1 MPKIHK
7 NVMYKKT
14 RYDLSLSIQNASRF
28 EQLCEAYEMKK
39 SDMADFIID
48 SFCTGNLRY
57 QNYLKNLD
65 KKRTSLKN
73 KAQDDISLFNLK
85 DDENV

>member
-7 NVMYKKT
+7 NVMHKKT
-14 RYDLSLSIQNASRF
+14 RYDLSLSIANASRF

-48 SFCTGNLRY
+48 SFCNGNLRY
-57 QNYLKNLD
+57 EHYLKNLQTKRQNLA
-65 KKRTSLKN
+65 KK
-73 KAQDDISLFNLK
+73 AADDLSLFNLGTK
-85 DDENV
+85 

>member
-14 RYDLSLSIQNASRF
+14 RYDLSLSIENASRF

-48 SFCTGNLRY
+48 SFCSGNLRY
-57 QNYLKNLD
+57 KHYLANLETKRQNLA
-65 KKRTSLKN
+65 KKS
-73 KAQDDISLFNLK
+73 QDDLNLFNSLGVK
-85 DDENV
+85 